1 MNKDF
6 IKIARKI
13 NQLKKRI
20 SRDRNNPGHNT
31 ELKTRIRKKR
41 LQELQKS
48 FLDGKKNSAGRSK

>member
-1 MNKDF
+1 MSKDF

-20 SRDRNNPGHNT
+20 SRDEDNPGHNSKI
-31 ELKTRIRKKR
+31 KTRIRKKR

-48 FLDGKKNSAGRSK
+48 LLNGKKNSANRS